1 MWDWMVFNLAI
12 ICVQFCD
19 YSCCYVYCDCEFF
32 EVRVFNTFGI
42 GVACNYLF
50 PFYFFE
56 GHRGLLSWIC
66 TYTHIHMHAYTN
78 AESCHMHM
86 ICRAYTKESC
96 HAWII
101 CHIHMIRHTYE
112 SVMSHIAR
120 DDATNEHVYVYEWA
134 MSTNII
140 CHIYQCSISNIYDA
154 WRIWISHV
162 THDRGRCTRWASI
175 YDMSH
180 VSMSHLTHMNASC
193 FTYK

>member
-12 ICVQFCD
+12 TCVA
-19 YSCCYVYCDCEFF
+19 VYTAIAN
-32 EVRVFNTFGI
+32 VLKSVFSTPFGV

-50 PFYFFE
+50 PFYFS
-56 GHRGLLSWIC
+56 RGIVAC
-66 TYTHIHMHAYTN
+66 CHEYAHIHTYTCTRTQTQSHVTCIWYAAHM
-78 AESCHMHM
+78 
-86 ICRAYTKESC
+86 KESC

-112 SVMSHIAR
+112 SVMSYIAR

-134 MSTNII
+134 MSTYII
-140 CHIYQCSISNIYDA
+140 CHIYQCGISNIYDA